1 MSDHDTR
8 FDANPQ
14 RDAWEAGDYTRTA
27 RQSLLVSELLCE
39 AVDLRANERVLDVA
53 CGTGVTALAAAR
65 RYADVDGIDFSTN
78 ALDAARRQADFE
90 GLDNVAFIEGS
101 VEALPYEDETF
112 DVVLSTF
119 GAQFVSRQDAAARE
133 LIRVCRSGG
142 RIGLANWSP
151 RGFFGHFFKLMADYA
166 PPPMQKMPTP
176 DRPGV
181 LWGTEERL
189 EELFG
194 GHVEFASIERRTS
207 RSRYR
212 SAEEWLHITRQS
224 VGPMTQIIEQID
236 ASRRTAFIDELLDL
250 VHRMNLVPGPD
261 VLLESEY
268 LEVIMQRR

>member
-14 RDAWEAGDYTRTA
+14 RAAWEAGDYGRAA
-27 RQSLLVSELLCE
+27 RQSLLASELICE
-39 AVDLRANERVLDVA
+39 VVGLRANERVLDVA

-78 ALDAARRQADFE
+78 ALAAARGQAEFE
-90 GLDNVAFIEGS
+90 GLDNVAFIEGYA
-101 VEALPYEDETF
+101 EALPYEDGMF

-119 GAQFVSRQDAAARE
+119 GVQFVSNQEAAARE

-176 DRPGV
+176 ARPGV

-194 GHVEFASIERRTS
+194 GHVEFTSIEKRTS

-212 SAEEWLHITRQS
+212 SAEEWLHVTRQS
-224 VGPMTQIIEQID
+224 LGPMTQIIEQID
-236 ASRRTAFIDELLDL
+236 ANRRTAFIHELLDL
-250 VHRMNLVPGPD
+250 VRSMNVVPGPD
-261 VLLESEY
+261 VMLESEY
-268 LEVIMQRR
+268 LEVVMVRR